1 MNSPFAFFRWE
12 ALLSD
17 WRVILD
23 GFLNTVAISVL
34 ALLLSLVLGVLFG
47 LFSTSHS
54 RLLHGIDRVYVEI
67 FQNTPLLIQLFFFF
81 NGLPYLGIVLPVF
94 AIGVLGIGFYHGA
107 YISEV
112 VRAGIQSV
120 PAGQREAAAS
130 QGFTYSQAMRYIV
143 LPQAVRVILPALANQ
158 AVNLIKN
165 TSVMAMIAGGELMYN
180 TDSWAGTTLN
190 YGPVYLT
197 AGILY
202 FLLDFP
208 LTRLAR
214 RLEKGADKSKGAE
227 ATPLELE
234 LEV

>member
-1 MNSPFAFFRWE
+1 MNSPFAFPRWE
-12 ALLSD
+12 ALFSD
-17 WRVILD
+17 WRILLD
-23 GFLNTVAISVL
+23 GFLNTVAVSAL
-34 ALLLSLVLGVLFG
+34 ALLLALALGIVFG

-54 RLLHGIDRVYVEI
+54 RLLHGVDRVYVEI

-94 AIGVLGIGFYHGA
+94 LIGVLGVGLYHGA

-112 VRAGIQSV
+112 VRAGIESV
-120 PAGQREAAAS
+120 PDGQMEAAIS
-130 QGFTYSQAMRYIV
+130 QGFTYGQAMRWIV

-165 TSVMAMIAGGELMYN
+165 TSVMAMIAGGELMY
-180 TDSWAGTTLN
+180 TMDSWAGTTLN
-190 YGPVYLT
+190 YGPAYLT

-214 RLEKGADKSKGAE
+214 RLEKNADKSKKTQPA
-227 ATPLELE
+227 PLELE
-234 LEV
+234 MEV

>member
-12 ALLSD
+12 ALFKD
-17 WRVILD
+17 WRLFAG
-23 GFLNTVAISVL
+23 GFLTTVAISLLALVL
-34 ALLLSLVLGVLFG
+34 ALVLGVVFG

-54 RLLHGIDRVYVEI
+54 RLLHGVNRVYVEL

-94 AIGVLGIGFYHGA
+94 SIGVIGVGLYHGA

-120 PAGQREAAAS
+120 PQGQREASAS
-130 QGFTYSQAMRYIV
+130 QGFTYGQTMRYVV
-143 LPQAVRVILPALANQ
+143 LPQAVRVILPSLANQ
-158 AVNLIKN
+158 AVNLVKN
-165 TSVMAMIAGGELMYN
+165 TSVLAMIAGGELIYSA
-180 TDSWAGTTLN
+180 DSWAGTTLN
-190 YGPVYLT
+190 YGPAYLM
-197 AGILY
+197 AGVLY

-214 RLEKGADKSKGAE
+214 RLERNADKSRSSKAP
-227 ATPLELE
+227 ALELE